1 LNHRLTTVLVLLVLT
16 AATLRAEDTEI
27 SWSSSSGV
35 ALSNDGAPF
44 WMWAGRAGRINMDG
58 SSWWVKPGVMYS
70 NEFDRW
76 LRTEVSV
83 SGVGTVGG
91 DSGRVLPED
100 LYARVLMGPVS
111 LQAGWWDDR
120 LGETY
125 LPLTSGSMIRSGNAP
140 QLPMVRLAT
149 DDYLSLPYVGDY
161 VQLRGG
167 VSHGWMGNDRST
179 TGALLHEKYGY
190 IRVTPL
196 PQVSMWAG
204 LVHEAMWG
212 GTSPDG
218 EAYPGGF
225 SDFWK
230 VVLIE
235 QGGDDAPTGEQINR
249 LGSHLGIW
257 DFGIDVSLDG
267 WWVRG
272 YYQHYFEAAS
282 SSRFNNTID
291 GLWGV
296 AVGIQQSGVKISG
309 LYELL
314 LTRYQGGDVSH
325 NDGGRQMYYENYMY
339 DNGWTHQDF
348 VMGSSLLTTSGEGD
362 DLRFVNTR
370 VIAHHVG
377 LEVSGIR
384 QWSVRSLLTMSDNY
398 GRYYSNPDPRFD
410 DGSLRQTSFLLEA
423 ERENVWRDS
432 FSVAGGLA
440 VDVGEVYDESWGLLL
455 GVSYGW

>member
-1 LNHRLTTVLVLLVLT
+1 LNKSWIIPLVLLLMS
-16 AATLRAEDTEI
+16 AAALSADGPDFD
-27 SWSSSSGV
+27 WSASSGIAV
-35 ALSNDGAPF
+35 SSDHVPF
-44 WMWAGRAGRINMDG
+44 WLWAGRAGRISKNG
-58 SSWWVKPGVMYS
+58 SSWWAKPQVTYS
-70 NEFDRW
+70 EEFSRW
-76 LRTEVSV
+76 LRSEVSV
-83 SGVGTVGG
+83 SGVGTVGR
-91 DSGRVLPED
+91 DSARLLPED
-100 LYARVLMGPVS
+100 LFARLLVGPAI
-111 LQAGWWDDR
+111 LQAGWWDDH

-140 QLPMVRLAT
+140 QLPMVRVAT

-161 VQLRGG
+161 VQLKGG

-190 IRVTPL
+190 IRATPL
-196 PQVSMWAG
+196 PQLSMWAG

-218 EAYPGGF
+218 EDYPGSF

-230 VVLIE
+230 VVFIE
-235 QGGDDAPTGEQINR
+235 PGGEDAPLGEQINR

-257 DFGIDVSLDG
+257 DFGIDVDLDD
-267 WWVRG
+267 WWTRG

-282 SSRFNNTID
+282 SSRFNNTFD

-296 AVGIQQSGVKISG
+296 AVGTQQSGVKVSG

-339 DNGWTHQDF
+339 DNGWTNQDF
-348 VMGSSLLTTSGEGD
+348 VMGSPLLTTSGEGEE
-362 DLRFVNTR
+362 LRFVNTR

-377 LEVSGIR
+377 FEVESFG
-384 QWSVRSLLTMSDNY
+384 QWTVRSLLTMSENF

-410 DGSLRQTSFLLEA
+410 DGSLRQTSFLLEG
-423 ERENVWRDS
+423 ERHDVWRDS
-432 FSVAGGLA
+432 LSVTGGLA
-440 VDVGEVYDESWGLLL
+440 IDVGQLYDNSWGLLV
-455 GVSYGW
+455 GVHYEW